1 MQEINIKKEE
11 LTPIA
16 IYEISK
22 NLEYLRLATNSR
34 WNVVFEDRFIYN
46 KNGSAL
52 ILGTMIWVRDWLNKL
67 NICQNEVYILDRL
80 IREFEE
86 FYTNSKNPIGLTDYH
101 ANELSKLIAR
111 IEAVFIKELKE
122 RKLIEVSFS
131 GILNYREI
139 LKNGF
144 LELFNDKDV
153 VSKIPP
159 SIRDILDESV
169 RALLYNIPMASAMLS
184 IKAVEDSIREL
195 YISLKGKECNKI
207 WEKLEEIEEELKSK
221 NLEFKKLCGYLYY
234 LKNIKNDIQLKNK
247 IFTKKESE
255 YILIHAIYAIEEI
268 YKIIVELSHE

>member
-67 NICQNEVYILDRL
+67 NICQNEVYTLDRL

-255 YILIHAIYAIEEI
+255 YILIHAIYAIEET

>member
-1 MQEINIKKEE
+1 MQEIYIKKEE

-16 IYEISK
+16 IYEIAK
-22 NLEYLRLATNSR
+22 HLEYLRLATNNR

-67 NICQNEVYILDRL
+67 NICQNEAYILDRL

-122 RKLIEVSFS
+122 RRLVEISFS
-131 GILNYREI
+131 GILNYKEV

-144 LELFNDKDV
+144 LELFNDKDIV
-153 VSKIPP
+153 NKIPP
-159 SIRDILDESV
+159 SIKDTLDESV
-169 RALLYNIPMASAMLS
+169 RALIYNIPMASAMLS

-195 YISLKGKECNKI
+195 YISLKGKDCIESWKA
-207 WEKLEEIEEELKSK
+207 LDEIEEELKAK
-221 NLEFKKLCGYLYY
+221 NLEFKKLGGYLSY
-234 LKNIKNDIQLKNK
+234 LKNVKDEMQKGK
-247 IFTKKESE
+247 VFTKKESE
-255 YILIHAIYAIEEI
+255 YILIHAVYAIEEI
-268 YKIIVELSHE
+268 YKIIEKIG

>member
-1 MQEINIKKEE
+1 MQEIYIKKEE

-16 IYEISK
+16 IYEIAK
-22 NLEYLRLATNSR
+22 HLEYLRLATNNR

-67 NICQNEVYILDRL
+67 NICQNEAYILDRL

-122 RKLIEVSFS
+122 RRLVEISFS
-131 GILNYREI
+131 GILNYKEI

-144 LELFNDKDV
+144 LELFNDKDIV
-153 VSKIPP
+153 NKIPP
-159 SIRDILDESV
+159 SIKDTLDESV
-169 RALLYNIPMASAMLS
+169 R
-184 IKAVEDSIREL
+184 
-195 YISLKGKECNKI
+195 
-207 WEKLEEIEEELKSK
+207 
-221 NLEFKKLCGYLYY
+221 
-234 LKNIKNDIQLKNK
+234 
-247 IFTKKESE
+247 
-255 YILIHAIYAIEEI
+255 H
-268 YKIIVELSHE
+268 

>member
-1 MQEINIKKEE
+1 MQEIYIKKEE

-16 IYEISK
+16 IYEIAK
-22 NLEYLRLATNSR
+22 HLEYLRLATNNR

-67 NICQNEVYILDRL
+67 NICQNEAYILDRL

-122 RKLIEVSFS
+122 RRLVEISFS
-131 GILNYREI
+131 GILNYKEI

-144 LELFNDKDV
+144 LELFNDKDIV
-153 VSKIPP
+153 NKIPP
-159 SIRDILDESV
+159 SIKDTLDESV
-169 RALLYNIPMASAMLS
+169 RALIYNIPMASAMLS

-195 YISLKGKECNKI
+195 YISLKGKDCIESWKA
-207 WEKLEEIEEELKSK
+207 LDEIEEELKAK
-221 NLEFKKLCGYLYY
+221 NLEFKKLGGYLSY
-234 LKNIKNDIQLKNK
+234 LKNVKDEMQKGK
-247 IFTKKESE
+247 VFTKKESE
-255 YILIHAIYAIEEI
+255 YILIHAVYAIEEI
-268 YKIIVELSHE
+268 YKIIEKIG